1 MTISQKRPSA
11 ADPDG
16 HPRAALAKVALV
28 ATTLTNHQRAARST
42 VAMKAIMA
50 VTGLCLIG
58 FLLMHM
64 FGNTKLLLPDNG
76 AEFNEYSHYLRR
88 FLFPV
93 VPPMWFL
100 WAFRLFLLACVAL
113 HMWSAAQLTGRK
125 RRSIGGARYASK
137 KNMESSFAARTMI
150 WSGIILVLGLVLHL
164 LHFTAQ
170 VLRIGYP
177 DGVNDLMPFD
187 RVVNGFHVWWLVLA
201 YAVFMAAVCMHVYHG
216 CASAFVTLGANTSKG
231 SRKVLRNLSALI
243 AALLFLGF
251 MTPPV
256 LILLKVVG
264 Q

>member
-1 MTISQKRPSA
+1 MPPGIGYGGR
-11 ADPDG
+11 
-16 HPRAALAKVALV
+16 V

-76 AEFNEYSHYLRR
+76 AEFNEYSNYLRH
-88 FLFPV
+88 FLYPIM
-93 VPPMWFL
+93 PPMVFL
-100 WAFRLFLLACVAL
+100 WAFRVFLLVCIGL

-125 RRSIGGARYASK
+125 KRSTGGARYANK

-150 WSGIILVLGLVLHL
+150 WSGIILILGLVLHL
-164 LHFTAQ
+164 LQYTAQ

-177 DGVNDLMPFD
+177 DGVTTLAPYD
-187 RVVNGFHVWWLVLA
+187 RVLNGFHIWWVVLA
-201 YAVFMAAVCMHVYHG
+201 YAIFMLAVCTHVFHG
-216 CASAFVTLGANTSKG
+216 CASAFFTLGANTSKQA
-231 SRKVLRNLSALI
+231 RKVLKSLSGI
-243 AALLFLGF
+243 ISVLLFLGF

-256 LILLKVVG
+256 LLLLKVVG